1 VDAGSTLLESKRRCE
16 IQDSIEPLIR
26 LSYDGPMRWARSY
39 SIIDHQILHGRY
51 LHRLSHESM
60 ILYLFL
66 VVVGDRQGRSFYSD
80 RSIMEILRLNGPK
93 LHQAREEL
101 ISEGLISYRRPYWEV
116 KNIPQR
122 RGHGRDDKAIHPLP
136 SRSPG
141 TELLS
146 DPGPD
151 GDLTKARLA
160 YLSRIL
166 SEQETKEGLYSGPL
180 SLPDRGV
187 VQRASDL
194 KGSAGPRV
202 VKDERSKDKL
212 PGSGQVYEGVP

>member
-1 VDAGSTLLESKRRCE
+1 MGCE
-16 IQDSIEPLIR
+16 IQDSIDPLI
-26 LSYDGPMRWARSY
+26 LLFYSCPMRWARSY

-60 ILYLFL
+60 VLYLFL

-93 LHQAREEL
+93 LHHAREQL
-101 ISEGLISYRRPYWEV
+101 ISEALASYKRPYWEV

-122 RGHGRDDKAIHPLP
+122 RDHGRDDKAIHSLS

-141 TELLS
+141 TEFLP
-146 DPGPD
+146 DPRPNRD
-151 GDLTKARLA
+151 FAKACLA
-160 YLSRIL
+160 HISRIL
-166 SEQETKEGLYSGPL
+166 SGQEGKEGFYSGPIP
-180 SLPDRGV
+180 LPDRGV

-194 KGSAGPRV
+194 KGSASSRV
-202 VKDERSKDKL
+202 VKDERSKD
-212 PGSGQVYEGVP
+212 